1 MSNLLLSESPLVLL
15 PSLAVALGSAEKA
28 IICQQLY
35 YLMQRSEQ
43 VVDGKKWIT
52 LTVEKSNR
60 CKSWAEILPW
70 VRSERTLRS
79 YLNELVELKIV
90 EKRQMEAS
98 RLDKTL
104 SWTLNTTR
112 LTEIAVASSDDS
124 VIPSGKNCRMEENAE
139 TAEES
144 QSVDS
149 VKTAASIRQKL
160 PDINTESN
168 KEDRINLNLD
178 TRLNTISPNGDI
190 ADAADQPK
198 NVSEI
203 LDGEVIPDTPLT
215 QDPGAAEN
223 KKSFTAAAVDKRD
236 PDVEKV
242 LLVIR
247 EATGCEPED
256 PKGRAYVRFFAKS
269 LANKLLR
276 IAPSTPLGQS
286 IFAVLSAARF
296 LAEHGQ
302 TWDWDRAAQPRYLYR
317 NCETIMRKFRSL
329 PGRDTPVIP
338 TL

>member
-1 MSNLLLSESPLVLL
+1 MSKLLINESPLVLL
-15 PSLAVALGSAEKA
+15 PSLANTLQCAEKA
-28 IICQQLY
+28 LMCQQLY
-35 YLMQRSEQ
+35 YLLSLSEQ
-43 VVDGKKWIT
+43 VADGKRWIT
-52 LTVEKSNR
+52 LTIDKSDK
-60 CKSWAEILPW
+60 CKSWQDIISWRSVDTIKRHLNTLIELGIILK
-70 VRSERTLRS
+70 RN
-79 YLNELVELKIV
+79 LN
-90 EKRQMEAS
+90 S
-98 RLDKTL
+98 SNLDRTL
-104 SWTLNTTR
+104 SWSIDEEKLDAITHNASVQNALIEEER
-112 LTEIAVASSDDS
+112 LT
-124 VIPSGKNCRMEENAE
+124 GK
-139 TAEES
+139 ES
-144 QSVDS
+144 QNTDS
-149 VKTAASIRQKL
+149 SKMTPSISAKCT
-160 PDINTESN
+160 DINTESS
-168 KEDRINLNLD
+168 KEVRSNLSFN

-190 ADAADQPK
+190 ADAAHQHK

-203 LDGEVIPDTPLT
+203 LDGEVIPDTPPT
-215 QDPGAAEN
+215 QDSGSAE
-223 KKSFTAAAVDKRD
+223 KPKSFTAAAVDKRD